1 MAGNQDAK
9 NSANSRMHNDVNDPP
24 CAKEEVFRTESK
36 LNDRKIWIIGSIITI
51 LFLIATVTGV
61 LVAHFVFDA
70 FHQHVSRH
78 FNMTLSH
85 TTDGIKVNNTARGK
99 VNSGS
104 AGNGH
109 CSQHHDVCAHVGNA
123 FLSASSSYNSGYSA
137 HHGFHG
143 ECSSWSSARI
153 YADTEA
159 DEWLELRLEKPR
171 QVTRV
176 SFRGDA
182 NYPENTPTVYELRAW
197 DLKVGKWRRLM
208 SGSHPASPE
217 PRTHEVCDDHKEI
230 YQQFRLVVQQTGW
243 METNGVKGYV
253 QMSFVELC
261 WT

>member
-159 DEWLELRLEKPR
+159 DEWLELRLEKTASSDARVVSRRR
-171 QVTRV
+171 QLSGKHAYR
-176 SFRGDA
+176 
-182 NYPENTPTVYELRAW
+182 LRAAS
-197 DLKVGKWRRLM
+197 VGFESRKMATPHVGITSGLARAKDARGLRR
-208 SGSHPASPE
+208 S
-217 PRTHEVCDDHKEI
+217 
-230 YQQFRLVVQQTGW
+230 
-243 METNGVKGYV
+243 
-253 QMSFVELC
+253 
-261 WT
+261 